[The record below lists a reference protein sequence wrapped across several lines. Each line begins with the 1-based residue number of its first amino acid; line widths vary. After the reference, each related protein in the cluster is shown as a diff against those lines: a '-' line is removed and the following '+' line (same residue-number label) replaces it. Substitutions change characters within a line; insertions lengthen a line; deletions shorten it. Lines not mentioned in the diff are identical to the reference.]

1 MSVFIALLMLGTVQ
15 PDVPPASA
23 ARAAEGELAH
33 PLAVLPHLRVVAGPK
48 AVRAFD
54 TPSDGGGSITITWE
68 ASPERD
74 VEFYEVARA
83 LAPGPGKEPEFKPL
97 TRVPGTERSATD
109 PETDNRLKYVYR
121 VTALRGPDQ
130 GYADS
135 NIAQSKP
142 QLFNLNL
149 LNTLIGMAIVFFL
162 ILYFIYHARKG
173 RELFIR
179 RIAGL
184 DAVEESVGRAT
195 EMGKPILY
203 TPGIGGMA
211 QISTIASMN
220 ILGEIAK
227 KTAQYNTTLIVPNSD
242 PIVYTVAREMVKEA
256 HASVGRP
263 DTFKPDNVFFI
274 TQEQFAYAAAVDG
287 IMVRD
292 KPATIFLIG
301 WFAAEA
307 LILAETGAT
316 TGAIQIA
323 GTDAIYQLP
332 FFITACDYTLI
343 GEELYA
349 ASAYLSREPLLLG
362 SLVGQDYGK
371 LVILV
376 VLLVATALYL
386 LSAVKGL
393 EGLGAIRNF
402 FNI

>member
-1 MSVFIALLMLGTVQ
+1 MSPTICLLLLTAQVTFV
-15 PDVPPASA
+15 PDPAPPPA
-23 ARAAEGELAH
+23 
-33 PLAVLPHLRVVAGPK
+33 PPQN
-48 AVRAFD
+48 VRAFD
-54 TPSDGGGSITITWE
+54 TPNDGGSSITITWQP
-68 ASPERD
+68 SRNPD
-74 VEFYEVARA
+74 VEFYEIARA
-83 LAPGPGKEPEFKPL
+83 ELPEAGREPEFKPL
-97 TRVPGTERSATD
+97 TRVPPTELSAVD
-109 PETDNRLKYVYR
+109 PETNDRLRYVYR
-121 VTALRGPDQ
+121 VTALGAA
-130 GYADS
+130 GLGSADS
-135 NIAQSKP
+135 NPARSVP
-142 QLFNLNL
+142 QWFNANL
-149 LNTLIGMAIVFFL
+149 INVLIGIVVIVFF

-203 TPGIGGMA
+203 VPGIGGMA
-211 QISTIASMN
+211 AISTIASMN
-220 ILGEIAK
+220 ILGEIGK
-227 KTAQYNTTLIVPNSD
+227 KTAQYDTALIVPNSD

-256 HASVGRP
+256 HAHVGRP
-263 DTFKPDNVFFI
+263 DSFKSENVFFV

-292 KPATIFLIG
+292 KPATIFMVG

-371 LVILV
+371 LTLLV
-376 VLLVATALYL
+376 VLLLAFILYL
-386 LSAVKGL
+386 LSAVNGL
-393 EGLGAIRNF
+393 GGLGAVRNL
-402 FNI
+402 FNV